1 MKNWLAAS
9 TAFLVIALANQAR
22 EQESIRG
29 NASHGAYLV
38 ERALMCIQCHSPREQ
53 RGNLIPS
60 QLFMGAP
67 IPVTPPSWAT
77 NWALIA
83 PRIAGL
89 PAYTEEDALRLLA
102 QGIARTGAPP
112 RLPMPPFRLS
122 DQDAH
127 DVYTFLM
134 STR

>member
-1 MKNWLAAS
+1 MKIWLAAS
-9 TAFLVIALANQAR
+9 TAFLAIAFANHAR
-22 EQESIRG
+22 EQETISG
-29 NASHGAYLV
+29 NANHGAYLV

-53 RGNLIPS
+53 KGNLIPS

-67 IPVTPPSWAT
+67 IPVTPPAWAT
-77 NWALIA
+77 NWALLA

-102 QGIARTGAPP
+102 RGIARTGAPP
-112 RLPMPPFRLS
+112 RSPMPPFRLS

-127 DVYTFLM
+127 DIYAFLM
-134 STR
+134 SLR